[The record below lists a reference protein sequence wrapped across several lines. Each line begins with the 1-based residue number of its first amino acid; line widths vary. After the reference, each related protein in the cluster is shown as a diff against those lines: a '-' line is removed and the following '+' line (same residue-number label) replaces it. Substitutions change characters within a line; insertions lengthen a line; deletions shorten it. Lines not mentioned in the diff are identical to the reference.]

1 MTTQL
6 WVFICTKT
14 TADVVIPKF
23 ARTQEEY
30 NRRVSGGFQ
39 AFAGGHTRAGDLLLR
54 PTTNAVSNHL
64 LCDGSTLNILQ
75 FPELYNAIGTAF
87 GGDGITTFQLPDY
100 GSQALTVPGI
110 TVTQTVDP
118 SGTVSTGGTVTTPT
132 GPGQTG
138 GSSGGNVVSGGR
150 EPKNVNERPV

>member
-1 MTTQL
+1 MTDIF
-6 WVFICTKT
+6 VFVCTKT

-54 PTTNAVSNHL
+54 PTTDAVSNHL
-64 LCDGSTLNILQ
+64 LCDGSTLEILS
-75 FPELYNAIGTAF
+75 FPDLYKALGTQF
-87 GGDGITTFQLPDY
+87 GGDGVTTFALPNY
-100 GSQALTVPGI
+100 GAQALTVPTL

-118 SGTVSTGGTVTTPT
+118 SGTVSTGGEVTVPT
-132 GPGQTG
+132 EPAQTG

-150 EPKNVNERPV
+150 APRRQLD

>member
-1 MTTQL
+1 MTTP
-6 WVFICTKT
+6 VYIFICTKT

-30 NRRVSGGFQ
+30 NRRVAGGFQ

-64 LCDGSTLNILQ
+64 LCDGSTLEILS
-75 FPELYNAIGTAF
+75 FPDLYNAIGTAF
-87 GGDGITTFQLPDY
+87 GGDGITTFNLPNY
-100 GSQALTVPGI
+100 GNQALTVPVL
-110 TVTQTVDP
+110 TVTQTIDP
-118 SGTVSTGGTVTTPT
+118 SGTVSTGGTVTTPS
-132 GPGQTG
+132 GSGQTG

-150 EPKNVNERPV
+150 PPRNPYEQYE